1 MARLDDA
8 PLRRFSGLLVWFD
21 PATSRTRQ
29 GRIDRA
35 ILRPGTLSL
44 EFMTGGQPYAVTL
57 RHGEKR
63 GLQGTWSRGAGAREV
78 KGPAECRLSP
88 CGETIGQPGRSHLKL
103 EGSWQE
109 DGQWDW
115 VARLVPIASGREA

>member
-1 MARLDDA
+1 MARRQDG
-8 PLRRFSGLLVWFD
+8 PLRRYSGLLVWFD
-21 PATSRTRQ
+21 PESQRTRQ

-35 ILRPGTLSL
+35 ILRPGALSL

-63 GLQGTWSRGAGAREV
+63 RLFGTWSRGAGAREV
-78 KGPAECRLSP
+78 TGAAECRLSP
-88 CGETIGQPGRSHLKL
+88 CGDTIGQPGRSHLKL

-115 VARLVPIASGREA
+115 VARLVPVAPERGA